1 MARNLGVVAADDVI
15 PAVRPAD
22 DTGWRGSSYRVE
34 QNTDAYYRMAD
45 VTIEVREEETPL
57 EIVERLLLEL
67 PKSVLES
74 ARRVPWRTI
83 R

>member
-1 MARNLGVVAADDVI
+1 
-15 PAVRPAD
+15 
-22 DTGWRGSSYRVE
+22 
-34 QNTDAYYRMAD
+34 MAD

-67 PKSVLES
+67 PKSVLGS
-74 ARRVPWRTI
+74 TRRVAWRTI